1 MATTTIEMA
10 SEEKVWGGGNRPF
23 GARYGKLM
31 MWFFLIS
38 DALTFSGFLAA
49 YGMIRFKEELT
60 WPVAE
65 EVFTHFPFLEG
76 DHPLLYVAL
85 MTFILIMSSVTM
97 VLAVHAGEHMNKK
110 GVVVWMLFTIIGG
123 AIFLGSQAWEWY
135 HFIIG
140 DKGAI
145 ELEDRT
151 ILHIA
156 NGEGELLSFSQV
168 IHGMEEGHASNHGEE
183 FSQADVFAAFK
194 GNNDLVLKY
203 TGKKGQAGDMMSRSG
218 SVAALQTATAVQG
231 ANMRHN
237 EYGQQQFANFF
248 FFITGFHGFHVF
260 SGVIL
265 NFIIF
270 YNVLLG
276 TYERRGHYRMIEKVG
291 LYWHFVDLVW
301 VFVFTFFYLV

>member
-1 MATTTIEMA
+1 MATTTLETAQEGKI
-10 SEEKVWGGGNRPF
+10 WGGGGRPF
-23 GARYGKLM
+23 GAPYGKLM

-49 YGMIRFKEELT
+49 YGMIRFKDSLT

-97 VLAVHAGEHMNKK
+97 VLAVHNGEHMNKK
-110 GVVVWMLFTIIGG
+110 GVVLWMLLTIVGG
-123 AIFLGSQAWEWY
+123 AIFVGSQAWEWY

-140 DKGAI
+140 SKGGI
-145 ELEDRT
+145 ELNDKT
-151 ILHIA
+151 IMHVVADDGKAI
-156 NGEGELLSFSQV
+156 SFSQV
-168 IHGMEEGHASNHGEE
+168 VHGMQNGHASNHGEE
-183 FSQADVFAAFK
+183 FTQAEVFAAIK
-194 GNNDLVLKY
+194 ANETLTLKEP
-203 TGKKGQAGDMMSRSG
+203 GKAGRSFNRAQTI
-218 SVAALQTATAVQG
+218 AALQTSNTVQG

-237 EYGQQQFANFF
+237 EYGKQQFANFF

-260 SGVIL
+260 SGVVI

-276 TYERRGHYRMIEKVG
+276 TYERRGHYQMVEKVG